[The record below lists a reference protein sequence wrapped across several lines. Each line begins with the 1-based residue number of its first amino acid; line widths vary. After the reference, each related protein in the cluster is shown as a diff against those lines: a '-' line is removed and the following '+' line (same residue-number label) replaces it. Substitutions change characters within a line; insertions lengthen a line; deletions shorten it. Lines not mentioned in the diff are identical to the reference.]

1 LQFVLQVRNTS
12 QFRTTGKEHL
22 AKLSLLEP
30 LGGTQVSTIYNTLV
44 CVINTAAS
52 LAWFKATAIA
62 EGAEEEEVVVEVEEE
77 EEEG

>member
-1 LQFVLQVRNTS
+1 M
-12 QFRTTGKEHL
+12 
-22 AKLSLLEP
+22 
-30 LGGTQVSTIYNTLV
+30 STIYNTLV

-62 EGAEEEEVVVEVEEE
+62 EGAEAEEVVVEVEEE